1 MNQLEAELSQ
11 LKEAIIEMMK
21 LATKQ
26 LQKSHKAIQNLDI
39 DLSQEVIHRENRM
52 NAMELSIDRDCENMF
67 ALWNPVATDLRFV
80 LAMLKINSELERI
93 GDHAAGL
100 AKYVLANDEPFNME
114 LTTKIE
120 LNKMYEVAIDMME
133 DVTIGFNKNDTTKV
147 RKVFK
152 KDLILNDILKV
163 SSDIIGQYV
172 ETNPSFSRQSLFLFS
187 ALRKLERV
195 GDLTKNI
202 AEQIIFYLEAEVVRH
217 KVGEK

>member
-1 MNQLEAELSQ
+1 MSQLETELSQ
-11 LKEAIIEMMK
+11 LKQAILDMMK

-26 LQKSHKAIQNLDI
+26 LQKAQKAIKNLDV
-39 DLSQEVIHRENRM
+39 DLSQEVIHRENHM

-93 GDHAAGL
+93 GDHAVGL
-100 AKYVLANDEPFNME
+100 AKYVLANDEPFNPE

-120 LNKMYEVAIDMME
+120 LEKMFDVAIDMIE
-133 DVTIGFNKNDTTKV
+133 DVTTGFKENDTNKV

-152 KDLILNDILKV
+152 KDLILNGILKA
-163 SSDIIGQYV
+163 SSDIIGEYV
-172 ETNPSFSRQSLFLFS
+172 GQNPSFSRQSLFLFS

-202 AEQIIFYLEAEVVRH
+202 AEQTIFYLEAEVVRH

>member
-1 MNQLEAELSQ
+1 MSQLEVELSQ
-11 LKEAIIEMMK
+11 LKQSILDMMK

-26 LQKSHKAIQNLDI
+26 LRKAHEAIKNLDV
-39 DLSQEVIHRENRM
+39 DLSQEVIHRENHV

-93 GDHAAGL
+93 GDHAVGL
-100 AKYVLANDEPFNME
+100 AKYVLANDEPFNPE

-120 LNKMYEVAIDMME
+120 LEKMFEVAIDMIE
-133 DVTIGFNKNDTTKV
+133 DVTTGFRENDTNKV

-152 KDLILNDILKV
+152 KDLILNGILKA
-163 SSDIIGQYV
+163 SSDIIGEYV
-172 ETNPSFSRQSLFLFS
+172 GQNPNFSRQSLFLFS

-202 AEQIIFYLEAEVVRH
+202 AEQTIFYLEAEVVRH

>member
-1 MNQLEAELSQ
+1 MSQLESELSQ
-11 LKEAIIEMMK
+11 LKEAVIDMMK

-26 LQKSHKAIQNLDI
+26 LIKAKSAIDELDS
-39 DLSQEVIHRENRM
+39 DLAQEVIHRENRM

-67 ALWNPVATDLRFV
+67 ALFNPVATDLRFV

-100 AKYVLANDEPFNME
+100 SKYVLANQEPFNEE
-114 LTTKIE
+114 LKDKIE
-120 LNKMYEVAIDMME
+120 LIKMFDVAISMLE
-133 DVTIGFNKNDTTKV
+133 DVSTGFKTDDTKLV

-152 KDLILNDILKV
+152 KDLILNAILLQ

-172 ETNPSFSRQSLFLFS
+172 KKNPDFSRQSLFLFS
-187 ALRKLERV
+187 AIRKLERV

-202 AEQIIFYLEAEVVRH
+202 AEQTIFYLEAEVVRH
-217 KVGEK
+217 KKGEK